1 MFEKIKDTK
10 DLYRINIHSE
20 DERESQFAR
29 TKETMDYV
37 LSKIR
42 NKPQFVKS
50 MKVYGIDEDEIEFV
64 INDYDFFMDLC
75 NYLHSK
81 E

>member
-1 MFEKIKDTK
+1 MFDEIKDTK

-20 DERESQFAR
+20 DETKAQFAR

-37 LSKIR
+37 LSRIR
-42 NKPQFVKS
+42 NNPQFVKS
-50 MKVYGIDEDEIEFV
+50 MKAKGIEGDEIKIV
-64 INDYDFFMDLC
+64 INDYDFFMELSD
-75 NYLHSK
+75 YLYLN